1 MLGIFGDITS
11 PFANL
16 APGKYT
22 GTTGE
27 GLILLL
33 TNFIKLII
41 VAAGVYAFFNLL
53 MGGWGFI
60 SAGSDPKNITKAW
73 EKIWQSVLGLVIVA
87 GSFVLAVII
96 GYLIYGSVNADILI
110 RPLIFGP

>member
-11 PFANL
+11 PFASL

-73 EKIWQSVLGLVIVA
+73 EKIWQSVLGLVIVVA
-87 GSFVLAVII
+87 SFILAMVISWVLYGSWQVILI
-96 GYLIYGSVNADILI
+96 PKIYG
-110 RPLIFGP
+110 P

>member
-73 EKIWQSVLGLVIVA
+73 EKIWMSLVGLLITA
-87 GSFVLAVII
+87 GSFVLAMIF
-96 GYLIYGSVNADILI
+96 GYMIFGDASILI
-110 RPLIFGP
+110 TPRIFTP